1 MHPLWP
7 QDTLGQQ
14 KARVLRRTRVV
25 GVSFAQVLAHCDARR
40 LAVVPQG
47 GNTGLVGGSV
57 PMFDEVVLCTA
68 GLNDI
73 RSFDPV
79 RVCVLID
86 LRTAQHIEV
95 LLYLCIGNLCKLL
108 HT

>member
-1 MHPLWP
+1 MFAEVSALFCCTRYGSTIACWS
-7 QDTLGQQ
+7 
-14 KARVLRRTRVV
+14 ARREQPVESVAAYDADSHV
-25 GVSFAQVLAHCDARR
+25 AQVLAHCDARR
-40 LAVVPQG
+40 LTVVPQG

-79 RVCVLID
+79 RV
-86 LRTAQHIEV
+86 
-95 LLYLCIGNLCKLL
+95 
-108 HT
+108 

>member
-1 MHPLWP
+1 MAVAPVG
-7 QDTLGQQ
+7 LGNTIMQLL
-14 KARVLRRTRVV
+14 VLIVT
-25 GVSFAQVLAHCDARR
+25 GSAQVLAHCDARR

-79 RVCVLID
+79 RVC
-86 LRTAQHIEV
+86 AQPIELSTVQHVEV
-95 LLYLCIGNLCKLL
+95 LSCPCIGILCALL
-108 HT
+108 PT